1 MLPGWEGL
9 DLPSYHPFS
18 IPVYCQIVVYS
29 VPDPSR
35 YYLACCYAFL
45 KVQDVVFL
53 SYPFLWLVSHSSLRP
68 LRVSSS

>member
-9 DLPSYHPFS
+9 DLPSYHRFS

-29 VPDPSR
+29 VPDPCR
-35 YYLACCYAFL
+35 YYLTYCYAFL

-53 SYPFLWLVSHSSLRP
+53 SYPFLWLVSHSSPRP
-68 LRVSSS
+68 LQVSSS